1 MSRKQRRAT
10 SKWDPKR
17 LGYAG
22 GNLKQS
28 AGPGPVAML
37 GVTCAG
43 EPAGSC
49 MALLLI
55 PLGLDAEGL
64 RVAAEAAGGALALSG
79 SPEIEGPFYS
89 LLCSK
94 CAARLLGVDQPV
106 LVEDAD
112 TGAAESEPLRDPAP
126 GELLPWDP
134 PDATGQHVR
143 LMQTRTGVL
152 CAGYVLPGAHG
163 VYYYELQAFGSPFTP
178 KQARELAPGG
188 VHWTETLDSAK
199 AQVDAVLQRWLK
211 EHV

>member
-94 CAARLLGVDQPV
+94 CAARLLGVVGQPV

-112 TGAAESEPLRDPAP
+112 TGAAEPEPLRDPAP

-134 PDATGQHVR
+134 PDAEGRHVC
-143 LMQTRTGVL
+143 LMRTRTGVL
-152 CAGYVLPGAHG
+152 CAGYVTPVHT
-163 VYYYELQAFGSPFTP
+163 VYYYELQALGELVTP
-178 KQARELAPGG
+178 EQARALQSGG
-188 VHWTETLDSAK
+188 RLWTTSLEEAKSAVEAK
-199 AQVDAVLQRWLK
+199 LRQWLQ